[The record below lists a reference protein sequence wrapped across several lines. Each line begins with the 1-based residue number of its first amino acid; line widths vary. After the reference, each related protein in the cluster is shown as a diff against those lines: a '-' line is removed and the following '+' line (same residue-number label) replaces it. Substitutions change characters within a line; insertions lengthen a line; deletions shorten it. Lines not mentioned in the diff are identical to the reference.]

1 MEEEQKPDFWFV
13 LRDMKRPN
21 AHDSGY
27 LSLLEMPE
35 LQGDLFIP
43 LKQMIYNHFG
53 KRIIKQIPLYQDLIF
68 LHRSRPEA
76 EAILKNIPSLQFRYV
91 KGKKATPMTIPSSSM
106 NDFIAVVQSTSD
118 IIYYNIDEVSEELYG
133 KRIRIIGG
141 NLHGKEGRLL
151 SRRGS
156 KVKRLIVELPQC
168 NLAASVSID
177 PDCIQLL
184 K

>member
-21 AHDSGY
+21 AHNSGY

-53 KRIIKQIPLYQDLIF
+53 KRIIKQIPLYQDLVF

-76 EAILKNIPSLQFRYV
+76 ETILKKIPSLQFRGHRGQV
-91 KGKKATPMTIPSSSM
+91 SVPNSIVSCQGKAVS
-106 NDFIAVVQSTSD
+106 NRGQEFIMS
-118 IIYYNIDEVSEELYG
+118 
-133 KRIRIIGG
+133 
-141 NLHGKEGRLL
+141 
-151 SRRGS
+151 
-156 KVKRLIVELPQC
+156 
-168 NLAASVSID
+168 
-177 PDCIQLL
+177 
-184 K
+184 